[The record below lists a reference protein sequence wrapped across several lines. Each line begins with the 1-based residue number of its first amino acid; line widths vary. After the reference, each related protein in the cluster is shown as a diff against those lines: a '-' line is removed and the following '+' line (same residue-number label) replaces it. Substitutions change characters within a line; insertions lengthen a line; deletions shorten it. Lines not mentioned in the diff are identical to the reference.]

1 MRIALIMVSKGYGGL
16 ERHLVELANTLSE
29 SHTVRVFADA
39 SFADRLASRVTLI
52 PLRADT
58 WRYNP
63 WALWRLRKQ
72 LDAFAPDVIHAQA
85 NKAAW
90 MVWLS
95 GARART
101 NVATIHNLKNDT
113 RPFRHFDGVIAVS
126 QAVAQRLTHPRLAVI
141 PNGIT
146 PPTPADPTEIATC
159 RAHWCPSGE
168 SMTISVGR
176 LVAAKGFD
184 ILLNAWQ
191 DLPGRLIII
200 GSGPDEVAL
209 KAQHAALGLGDRVM
223 FAGYRPDVPLLMAAA
238 DLLVIASRREGFPYV
253 LIEALHTGVPI
264 VSTAIPGA
272 ADYLPAEAV
281 IPCGELNQLHDAL
294 AQALNNKSTLRA
306 QYRPWFE
313 RAQSELTLDHMAQ
326 RTVGFYERL
335 LHPSEDARDTVI

>member
-16 ERHLVELANTLSE
+16 ERHLVDLANTLCAQ
-29 SHTVRVFADA
+29 HTIIVFADA
-39 SFADRLASRVTLI
+39 SFADRLEPSITLI

-63 WALWRLRKQ
+63 WALWQLRKQ
-72 LDAFAPDVIHAQA
+72 LDAVKPDVIHAQA

-95 GARART
+95 GAQAGI

-113 RPFRHFDGVIAVS
+113 RPFHHFDGAIAVS

-146 PPTPADPTEIATC
+146 PPTPADPAEIAAC
-159 RAHWCPSGE
+159 RLHWCPSGE
-168 SMTISVGR
+168 PMTISVGR

-184 ILLNAWQ
+184 ILLNAWR

-200 GSGPDEVAL
+200 GSGPDEAAL
-209 KAQHAALGLGDRVM
+209 KAQHAALGLGDRVV
-223 FAGYRPDVPLLMAAA
+223 FAGYRPDVPLLMAAS

-264 VSTAIPGA
+264 VATAIPGA
-272 ADYLPAEAV
+272 ADYLPADKV
-281 IPCGELNQLHDAL
+281 VPCGTPEPLHSVI
-294 AQALNNKSTLRA
+294 AQALENKSTLRM
-306 QYRPWFE
+306 QYQPWFR
-313 RAQSELTLDHMAQ
+313 RAQSELTLEHMTQ
-326 RTVGFYERL
+326 RTVGFYMQL
-335 LHPSEDARDTVI
+335 SALSTKSGSPVI